1 MRRLLAAP
9 AAVAQPPKL
18 LRKAVAALLVGSLL
32 LADRLPVA
40 ALHQR
45 QQAAAAARPVHKL
58 LRQLVAQVVFY
69 HVGPVARGSKQNS
82 QPVLVG
88 PYFPR
93 WPEVANARRL
103 VATEMASAL
112 IGIRLMA
119 GHPV

>member
-1 MRRLLAAP
+1 MRRQLAAP

-18 LRKAVAALLVGSLL
+18 LRKAEAALLVGSLL
-32 LADRLPVA
+32 LADRLPA
-40 ALHQR
+40 AGLHQR
-45 QQAAAAARPVHKL
+45 QQAAGAAKPVHRL
-58 LRQLVAQVVFY
+58 LRLLVAQAVSC
-69 HVGPVARGSKQNS
+69 HADPVARALKQNS

-112 IGIRLMA
+112 IGIPLMA
-119 GHPV
+119 GRPV